1 MLRRLPPPD
10 PAHRPSSARLRRT
23 TSLALRR
30 PRLVLLTWVVIAVL
44 GIVATGALFSSLD
57 TDLNS
62 PASFESEQVGHRLDQ
77 LDPHGGSVAAIVEG
91 AQVPDA
97 TIAKL
102 QAVRGVASVQ
112 HGPSSDGAAIGI
124 GVELRPNLSD
134 GAENDAV
141 ATVASTL
148 RGIDAPKVLVGGE
161 LLVDREFSDRAE
173 KDAQRAELISL
184 PIAIIVMA
192 IVFGGIVAASLPLA
206 LAFGGVFATMIAL
219 GLVASVTDVSLYA
232 LNVVMMLG
240 IGLGI
245 DYGLLMV
252 SRFREERGAGYE
264 IPDAVRRTMA
274 SSGRTVVFSACTVAA
289 ALSSLLVFQD
299 ATMRSLGIAGIT
311 VVLACM
317 IAALTLLP
325 ALLGRFGHRLGTA
338 TKAADE
344 GFFARL
350 ARLISR
356 RAGLVVVLV
365 SLVLLTLAAPFLS
378 ARFDKLDV
386 RALPKSS
393 ETRQVAEAVDQR
405 FPGVTQEPV
414 WAIAYVDR
422 DDPAVVG
429 FVRDIRALDGVRTAE
444 ISDMSRAGLTAIQV
458 SPDGET
464 NGPISERVVSEV
476 RGVDAPFRFQV
487 GGDPAETVDYRHGL
501 ESRLPFAIA
510 IVVIAT
516 FILLFLMTSSVVLP
530 FKAIVM
536 NVLSLGATFGALV
549 WIFQDGHLASLLGFD
564 PPGALDLIMPVV
576 VFVFAFGL
584 SMDYEVFMLARIK
597 EAYDETGDND
607 AAVAIGLQRSGKII
621 TSAALLIV
629 IVFAGFTAGEI
640 VAMKQLGLG
649 LALAVVIDATIVRC
663 LLVPATM
670 KLMGKWNW
678 WAPKPLARLHAKFG
692 LPESLPVDESSRTV
706 LPEIEVL
713 ESVDANSAP

>member
-1 MLRRLPPPD
+1 MLRRL
-10 PAHRPSSARLRRT
+10 
-23 TSLALRR
+23 TSIALRR
-30 PRLVLLTWVVIAVL
+30 PRVVLFTWVVIAAL

-57 TDLNS
+57 TNLDS
-62 PASFESEQVGHRLDQ
+62 PSSFESEQVGHRLDQ
-77 LDPHGGSVAAIVEG
+77 LDPHGGSVVAIVEG

-97 TIAKL
+97 TIAEL
-102 QAVRGVASVQ
+102 EATPGVATVQ
-112 HGPSSDGAAIGI
+112 HGPSADGEAIGV
-124 GVELRPNLSD
+124 GVELKPNLSD
-134 GAENDAV
+134 GAEDDAV
-141 ATVASTL
+141 SAVAATL

-161 LLVDREFSDRAE
+161 LLIDREFSDRAE

-219 GLVASVTDVSLYA
+219 GAVASVTDVSLYA

-252 SRFREERGAGYE
+252 SRFREERGAGFDV
-264 IPDAVRRTMA
+264 PDAVRRTMA

-325 ALLGRFGHRLGTA
+325 ALLGRFGHRLGVA

-356 RAGLVVVLV
+356 RAGFVVVLV
-365 SLVLLTLAAPFLS
+365 SLVLLLLAAPFLN
-378 ARFDKLDV
+378 ARFDNLDV

-414 WAIAYVDR
+414 WAIASVDR
-422 DDPAVVG
+422 DDPAVAELRPRHPG
-429 FVRDIRALDGVRTAE
+429 ARRRAHRRDQRHLSRRPYRDPGVADGA
-444 ISDMSRAGLTAIQV
+444 
-458 SPDGET
+458 T

-501 ESRLPFAIA
+501 EARLPFAIA

-516 FILLFLMTSSVVLP
+516 FVLLFLMTGSVVLP
-530 FKAIVM
+530 FKAIIM

-549 WIFQDGHLASLLGFD
+549 WIFQDGHLRE
-564 PPGALDLIMPVV
+564 P
-576 VFVFAFGL
+576 
-584 SMDYEVFMLARIK
+584 
-597 EAYDETGDND
+597 
-607 AAVAIGLQRSGKII
+607 
-621 TSAALLIV
+621 
-629 IVFAGFTAGEI
+629 
-640 VAMKQLGLG
+640 
-649 LALAVVIDATIVRC
+649 
-663 LLVPATM
+663 
-670 KLMGKWNW
+670 
-678 WAPKPLARLHAKFG
+678 ARLRPTRRARPDHAGGRVRVRVRAVDG
-692 LPESLPVDESSRTV
+692 LRGLHARPHQGGLRRDRRQRRRGRDRPPALGQDHHVGRAPHRHRVRRLHRGRDRRDEAARPRPRARRRHRRHHRPLPAGARHDEAHGHVELVGAEAPRAPARPLRPPRNPPAPAPDEGSV
-706 LPEIEVL
+706 EIARDAV
-713 ESVDANSAP
+713 SV